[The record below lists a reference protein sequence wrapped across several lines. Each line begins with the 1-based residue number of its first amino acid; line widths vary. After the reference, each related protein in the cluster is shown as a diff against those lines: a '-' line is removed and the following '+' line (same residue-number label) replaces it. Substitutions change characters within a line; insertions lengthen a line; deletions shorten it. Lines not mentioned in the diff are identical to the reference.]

1 MSRSRG
7 PGWVPNQHGAWAM
20 LASPLA
26 VGILA
31 GGPAWVHLPLTALW
45 FVGYF
50 AFFATS
56 LWLKARRRPRYWPP
70 VRAYG
75 AATLL
80 LGVTTVVV
88 QPGLVVWAP
97 LFIVPLGVGLAAAAA
112 RRERELL
119 SGLATVVGS
128 GLMTVVAHAAGPG
141 TDPGRAWL
149 LALTQFLY
157 FAGTVF
163 YVKSAIRERGNR
175 RFLWESIAAHL
186 VATAIVLTYSPWLA
200 LVFVLL
206 TARAAAVPRLGATPK
221 QLGIGEIIATLVVAA
236 VSLITV

>member
-1 MSRSRG
+1 
-7 PGWVPNQHGAWAM
+7 M

-26 VGILA
+26 VGVLA
-31 GGPAWVHLPLTALW
+31 SGPAWVHLPLTAFW

-75 AATLL
+75 IVAVVSGLATLAL
-80 LGVTTVVV
+80 EPRLIS
-88 QPGLVVWAP
+88 WAP
-97 LFIVPLGVGLAAAAA
+97 LFLLPLGVGLAAAAA
-112 RRERELL
+112 RHERDLL
-119 SGLATVVGS
+119 SGLTTVVGS
-128 GLMTVVAHAAGPG
+128 GLMTVVAYDAGPG
-141 TDPGRAWL
+141 TDLSRAWL

-175 RFLWESIAAHL
+175 RFLWLSVGAHA
-186 VATAIVLTYSPWLA
+186 VATVVVLLISPWLA
-200 LVFVLL
+200 LVFLLL
-206 TARAAAVPRLGATPK
+206 TARAAVVPGLGATPK
-221 QLGIGEIIATLVVAA
+221 QLGIGEIVATVIVALVALV
-236 VSLITV
+236 TV